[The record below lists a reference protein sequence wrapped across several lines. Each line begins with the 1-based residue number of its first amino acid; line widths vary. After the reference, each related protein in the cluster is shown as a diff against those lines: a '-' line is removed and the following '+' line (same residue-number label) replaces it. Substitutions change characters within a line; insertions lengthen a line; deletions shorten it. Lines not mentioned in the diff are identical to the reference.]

1 MGERAFVR
9 LDGSVFLG
17 WFGAWLRR
25 NRPALWNFYSRCG
38 RARYQRRRGQNH
50 NWRSRFGPSVVQR
63 ALRTDSTLPQRRG
76 CWHVGAP
83 SSLRMVGLVT
93 AIILIPLLGA
103 VAVCTWP
110 PTSAEATAGRL
121 RNGRPIALM
130 FNVISSG
137 CALALWRNFDGTVTG
152 LQFAERH
159 AWIPAINA
167 EYLVG
172 VDGLSLLLVLLTS
185 LIIPFAL
192 LAQPAPDGSRA
203 FYATILVMQ
212 SALYGTFTAQNF
224 VLWFL
229 FYEMSLIPGFL
240 LIKIWGGEN
249 RDRAATKFF
258 LYTFLGSVAMLL
270 SFLAIYFARGTFD
283 FAALAGL
290 GKSGL
295 LTGNVAWL
303 AFAGIFV
310 GLAVKVPLF
319 PFHTWLPDAYQT
331 APTGVSMVLTGVL
344 SKMGVYGFV
353 RLLLPLFPIE
363 IKVVR
368 PWLLGLAI
376 CSIVFASLAAWAQSD
391 LKRMV
396 AYLSINHLGYCMLGL
411 FVITAT
417 TVRPAVEMQ
426 AALSGVFMQIF
437 NHGITA
443 AALFYYVGLLEQRRG
458 LRGINDFGG
467 LMQRTPLLCGWM
479 SVAMFSSLGLPG
491 LNGFIGEFL
500 IFKGSFAI
508 AASFTAVAVIGLL
521 VTAIVFARAMQALF
535 SGPLTESC
543 SAFPDLGRTEKV
555 VVVPVTLLMLAI
567 GLAPQFVFNIINT
580 TVIQMTRLL
589 S

>member
-1 MGERAFVR
+1 MAGMIT
-9 LDGSVFLG
+9 
-17 WFGAWLRR
+17 
-25 NRPALWNFYSRCG
+25 AL
-38 RARYQRRRGQNH
+38 
-50 NWRSRFGPSVVQR
+50 
-63 ALRTDSTLPQRRG
+63 
-76 CWHVGAP
+76 
-83 SSLRMVGLVT
+83 
-93 AIILIPLLGA
+93 ILIPLFGA
-103 VAVCTWP
+103 FAVCVWP
-110 PTSAEATAGRL
+110 HTNA
-121 RNGRPIALM
+121 RPIALI
-130 FNVISSG
+130 FNAITATLVFM
-137 CALALWRNFDGTVTG
+137 LWRNFDATATG
-152 LQFAERH
+152 LQMVERH
-159 AWIPAINA
+159 VWIPAIGA

-172 VDGLSLLLVLLTS
+172 IDGLSLLLVLLTS
-185 LIIPFAL
+185 IIIPFA
-192 LAQPAPDGSRA
+192 
-203 FYATILVMQ
+203 FLVQRMDRGFCALMLVTQ

-229 FYEMSLIPGFL
+229 FYEMSLIPAFL

-270 SFLAIYFARGTFD
+270 SFLGIYFAKGTFD
-283 FAALAGL
+283 FAQLAGL
-290 GKSGL
+290 GKQGL
-295 LTGNVAWL
+295 LSGNVAWL
-303 AFAGIFV
+303 AFAGIFL

-319 PFHTWLPDAYQT
+319 PFHTWLPDAYET
-331 APTGVSMVLTGVL
+331 APVGVSMVLTGVL

-353 RLLLPLFPIE
+353 RLLLPLFPNE
-363 IKVVR
+363 IKILA
-368 PWLLGLAI
+368 PWLLGLAV

-396 AYLSINHLGYCMLGL
+396 AYLSVNHLGYCMLGL
-411 FVITAT
+411 FAVTAT
-417 TVRPAVEMQ
+417 AVRPLPDMQ

-508 AASFTAVAVIGLL
+508 VASFTAVAVIGLL

-535 SGPLTESC
+535 SGPLAERC
-543 SAFPDLGRTEKV
+543 SAFPDLLRNEKLV
-555 VVVPVTLLMLAI
+555 IVPITLLMFAI
-567 GLAPQFVFNIINT
+567 GIAPQFVFNIFNT
-580 TVIQMTRLL
+580 TVIHMARLF

>member
-1 MGERAFVR
+1 MIT
-9 LDGSVFLG
+9 
-17 WFGAWLRR
+17 
-25 NRPALWNFYSRCG
+25 AL
-38 RARYQRRRGQNH
+38 
-50 NWRSRFGPSVVQR
+50 
-63 ALRTDSTLPQRRG
+63 
-76 CWHVGAP
+76 
-83 SSLRMVGLVT
+83 
-93 AIILIPLLGA
+93 ILIPLLGA
-103 VAVCTWP
+103 FAVCVWP
-110 PTSAEATAGRL
+110 HPDA
-121 RNGRPIALM
+121 RPIALI
-130 FNVISSG
+130 FNTIT
-137 CALALWRNFDGTVTG
+137 ATLAFMLWRNFDAIASG
-152 LQFAERH
+152 LQMVERH
-159 AWIPAINA
+159 TWIPAIGA

-172 VDGLSLLLVLLTS
+172 IDGLSLLLVLLTS
-185 LIIPFAL
+185 IIIPFAFL
-192 LAQPAPDGSRA
+192 VQRMDRGFCALM
-203 FYATILVMQ
+203 LVMQ

-229 FYEMSLIPGFL
+229 FYEMSLIPAFL

-270 SFLAIYFARGTFD
+270 SFLGIYFAKGTFD
-283 FAALAGL
+283 FAQLAGL
-290 GKSGL
+290 GKQGL
-295 LTGNVAWL
+295 LNGNVAWL
-303 AFAGIFV
+303 AFAGIFL

-319 PFHTWLPDAYQT
+319 PFHTWLPDAYET
-331 APTGVSMVLTGVL
+331 APIGVSMVLTGVL

-353 RLLLPLFPIE
+353 RLLLPLFPSE
-363 IKVVR
+363 IKILA
-368 PWLLGLAI
+368 PWLLGLAV

-411 FVITAT
+411 FAVTTT

-500 IFKGSFAI
+500 IFKGSFAV

-535 SGPLTESC
+535 SGPLAESC
-543 SAFPDLGRTEKV
+543 SAFPDLVRSEKL
-555 VVVPVTLLMLAI
+555 VVVPVTLLMFAI
-567 GLAPQFVFNIINT
+567 GIAPQFVFNIFNT
-580 TVIQMTRLL
+580 TVVQMARLL

>member
-1 MGERAFVR
+1 
-9 LDGSVFLG
+9 
-17 WFGAWLRR
+17 
-25 NRPALWNFYSRCG
+25 
-38 RARYQRRRGQNH
+38 
-50 NWRSRFGPSVVQR
+50 
-63 ALRTDSTLPQRRG
+63 
-76 CWHVGAP
+76 
-83 SSLRMVGLVT
+83 MVGLIT
-93 AIILIPLLGA
+93 AIIFVPLLGA
-103 VAVCTWP
+103 LAVCTWP
-110 PTSAEATAGRL
+110 QK
-121 RNGRPIALM
+121 NGRPIALM
-130 FNVISSG
+130 FNVISAA
-137 CALALWRNFDGTVTG
+137 CALGLWWKFDAAATD
-152 LQFAERH
+152 LQFVERH
-159 AWIPAINA
+159 EWIPAINA

-185 LIIPFAL
+185 LIIPFAF
-192 LAQPAPDGSRA
+192 LARPLPGGRG
-203 FYATILVMQ
+203 FYATMLVMQ

-229 FYEMSLIPGFL
+229 FYEMSLIPAFL

-258 LYTFLGSVAMLL
+258 LYTFLGSVGMLL
-270 SFLAIYFARGTFD
+270 SFLGIYFAKGTFD
-283 FAALAGL
+283 FTTLASL
-290 GKSGL
+290 GKHGL
-295 LTGNVAWL
+295 LTGRLAWL

-353 RLLLPLFPIE
+353 RLLIPLFPNQ
-363 IKVVR
+363 IKIVG
-368 PWLLGLAI
+368 PWLLVLAV
-376 CSIVFASLAAWAQSD
+376 CSIVFAPLAAWAQRD

-411 FVITAT
+411 F
-417 TVRPAVEMQ
+417 AVAASPVVAAEIDMH

-443 AALFYYVGLLEQRRG
+443 AALFYFVGLLEQRSGSR
-458 LRGINDFGG
+458 RSVDDFGG

-500 IFKGSFAI
+500 IFKGSFAV
-508 AASFTAVAVIGLL
+508 AAAFTAIAVIGLL
-521 VTAIVFARAMQALF
+521 ITAIVFARAMQSLF
-535 SGPLTESC
+535 SGPLAESC
-543 SAFPDLGRTEKV
+543 SAFPDLLRKEKL
-555 VVVPVTLLMLAI
+555 VVVPVTLLMFVI
-567 GLAPQFVFNIINT
+567 GIAPQFMFNIFNT
-580 TVIQMTRLL
+580 TVVQMSRLL

>member
-1 MGERAFVR
+1 
-9 LDGSVFLG
+9 
-17 WFGAWLRR
+17 
-25 NRPALWNFYSRCG
+25 
-38 RARYQRRRGQNH
+38 
-50 NWRSRFGPSVVQR
+50 
-63 ALRTDSTLPQRRG
+63 
-76 CWHVGAP
+76 
-83 SSLRMVGLVT
+83 MVGLVT

-110 PTSAEATAGRL
+110 PASAEATAGRL

-130 FNVISSG
+130 FNIISAG
-137 CALALWRNFDGTVTG
+137 CALALWRNFDATATG
-152 LQFAERH
+152 LQFVERH

-203 FYATILVMQ
+203 FYAIMLVMQ

-270 SFLAIYFARGTFD
+270 SFLAIYFAKGTFD

-295 LTGNVAWL
+295 FAGNLRWL
-303 AFAGIFV
+303 AFAGIFI

-353 RLLLPLFPIE
+353 RLLIPLFPNQ
-363 IKVVR
+363 IKIVG
-368 PWLLGLAI
+368 PWLLGLAV
-376 CSIVFASLAAWAQSD
+376 CSIVFAPLAAWAQRD

-411 FVITAT
+411 FAISVGSESSLIDK
-417 TVRPAVEMQ
+417 Q

-443 AALFYYVGLLEQRRG
+443 AALFYFVGLLEQRRG
-458 LRGINDFGG
+458 ARGIDDFGG

-500 IFKGSFAI
+500 IFKGSLAI
-508 AASFTAVAVIGLL
+508 AAGFTVVAVIGLL

-567 GLAPQFVFNIINT
+567 GIAPQFLFNIFNT
-580 TVIQMTRLL
+580 TVTQMARLFA
-589 S
+589 